1 MTGIVS
7 IVVATA
13 LITVICNVLLD
24 YTEISRGKWTKEP
37 QIVVKGLDMGYG
49 SFILMQNLNFT
60 VNRGDIFII
69 MGGTGCGKSTLL
81 KILVGLKRALRGRC
95 LYGGMSFWDADPDE
109 QGAYDEAI
117 RHPLPERGPLE
128 FDDPGRECRPSPG
141 TVHRP
146 ESRPDQGDRLLEACP
161 GRPRGFEEFYPSEIS
176 GGMRKRAGLA
186 RAMAL
191 DPDILFFDE
200 PSAGLDPV
208 SARLLDDLILELRE
222 SLGTTFVVVTHELAS
237 IFAIGNNSVYL
248 DVDSRTM
255 TASGDPKKLLA
266 ESTDPRFVVSH
277 AGRRRG
283 TARKAIIPVEGE
295 SS

>member
-1 MTGIVS
+1 M
-7 IVVATA
+7 
-13 LITVICNVLLD
+13 D
-24 YTEISRGKWTKEP
+24 KEP

-49 SFILMQNLNFT
+49 SFILMKNLNFT

-69 MGGTGCGKSTLL
+69 MGGSGCGKSTLL
-81 KILVGLKRALRGRC
+81 KILIGLKEPSRGQV
-95 LYGGMSFWDADPDE
+95 LYDRVSFWDADPDE
-109 QGAYDEAI
+109 RERIMKRFGILYQSGALWSSMTLAENVA
-117 RHPLPERGPLE
+117 LPLE
-128 FDDPGRECRPSPG
+128 QYTDLNRARIRDMVSLKLALVG
-141 TVHRP
+141 
-146 ESRPDQGDRLLEACP
+146 LA
-161 GRPRGFEEFYPSEIS
+161 GFEEFYPSEIS

-237 IFAIGNNSVYL
+237 IFAIGNNSIYL

-255 TASGDPKKLLA
+255 TANGDPKKLLA
-266 ESTDPRFVVSH
+266 ESTDPRVRSFLT
-277 AGRRRG
+277 RG
-283 TARKAIIPVEGE
+283 EEGARQERA
-295 SS
+295 